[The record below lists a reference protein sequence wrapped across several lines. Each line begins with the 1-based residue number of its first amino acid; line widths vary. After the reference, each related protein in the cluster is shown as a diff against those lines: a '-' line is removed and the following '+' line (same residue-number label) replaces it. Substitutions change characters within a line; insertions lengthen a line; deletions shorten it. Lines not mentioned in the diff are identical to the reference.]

1 MAFEGEILSDVV
13 SLSKTPFK
21 SCEKNVIKI
30 VRIAQ
35 DVLYLSHGR
44 FLLKTFSPTAFVIII
59 IQSFPSARTRMMVMM
74 ML

>member
-1 MAFEGEILSDVV
+1 MTS

-21 SCEKNVIKI
+21 SCEKNGRKI

-35 DVLYLSHGR
+35 DVLYLSHGI

>member
-1 MAFEGEILSDVV
+1 MAFEGGVLSDFVP
-13 SLSKTPFK
+13 LSKTPFK

-35 DVLYLSHGR
+35 DVLYLSHGI

-59 IQSFPSARTRMMVMM
+59 QLFPSARTRMVMM

>member
-44 FLLKTFSPTAFVIII
+44 FLLKTLSPTAFVIII

>member
-13 SLSKTPFK
+13 SLSKTPSK

-44 FLLKTFSPTAFVIII
+44 FLLKTLSPTAFVIII
-59 IQSFPSARTRMMVMM
+59 QLFPSARTRMVMM

>member
-44 FLLKTFSPTAFVIII
+44 FLLKTLSPTAFVII

>member
-1 MAFEGEILSDVV
+1 VAFEGEILSDVV

-35 DVLYLSHGR
+35 DVLYLSHGI
-44 FLLKTFSPTAFVIII
+44 FLLKTLSPTAFVIII